1 MPWLINNNTSCKKF
15 IPSNNHN
22 LHIKAIK
29 KIKNHI
35 KTITSQQIK
44 LTNYKNCFYYVIMR
58 FEINN
63 TTDQEHEN
71 LKNSKSQLLK
81 ILKKHYGFNFNNKV
95 AIVID
100 KIKKSNNYKRNLP
113 VDPFS
118 GLSTPSNTNS
128 TSTVTVGI
136 AMADGQVVSIS
147 SGIPSDSSSSNPL
160 DSLPSILSG
169 IITN

>member
-1 MPWLINNNTSCKKF
+1 
-15 IPSNNHN
+15 
-22 LHIKAIK
+22 
-29 KIKNHI
+29 
-35 KTITSQQIK
+35 
-44 LTNYKNCFYYVIMR
+44 
-58 FEINN
+58 
-63 TTDQEHEN
+63 
-71 LKNSKSQLLK
+71 
-81 ILKKHYGFNFNNKV
+81 
-95 AIVID
+95 
-100 KIKKSNNYKRNLP
+100 
-113 VDPFS
+113 FS